1 MENGDGDLESRF
13 SGLGMNDHRNVN
25 GNDGLFQVMK
35 AVEAA
40 EATIKQQVEENN
52 RLRSELQKK
61 NEELEKFKLGD
72 PGYQNSQSGDQWVE
86 HVDKPHRTDQIN
98 PGSHNRMSGMR
109 TMDISSGRDLS
120 NSALQKDLNQNDMD
134 QTTHACMENHFGNS
148 MVNGSS
154 KYIRGGE
161 ITSDNS
167 VASQI
172 VSPSNTSFS
181 PIRYQLEGSSDS
193 QLKISGQGLISMGEV
208 NINSQ
213 KQDLVTKVREHEEEI
228 LQLKNHL
235 AEYSIKET
243 QIRNETYVLEKRIS
257 YMRMAFDQQQQELVD
272 AASKAIS
279 YRQDIMEEN
288 VRLTYALQAAQLERS
303 MFVSSLMPLL
313 AEYSLQPPVA
323 DAQSIVSNIKVL
335 FRHLREQLLVTE
347 GKLKESQYQL
357 APWRSDVNPSN
368 LSQSPFHPIELK
380 NGLELVQQP
389 TFSTGSMPSSGP
401 QTTLDENLLGR
412 PQSGLNNAVKNP
424 EHNELG
430 RYPHVA
436 NRSAASQEV
445 PAQFTI
451 NQTDS
456 NLVRNNEETVSK
468 KVTFGDLVRS
478 TGVDE
483 PDIQGNQ
490 SDREPSVNW
499 TSLTSAYS
507 TTIDDPNSSYSPYL
521 APVLEEPSSSFSDA
535 ADDDPL
541 PAIEGLQISGDAYPG
556 QQLRASGYSINGT
569 TSCNFGWLRH
579 MEDGSFNYIDGA
591 KQPDYLV
598 SADDVDTYL
607 AIEVQPLD
615 DRKRKGELVKVF
627 ANEHM
632 KITLDPEMQNC
643 IEKTLYSGHAS
654 YKLSLSTGYLDI
666 WEPATLTIKR
676 DGYSIKYSG
685 PSGDVI
691 TEKFSTSTIVSIPSG
706 SVTEFSI
713 IDPSGTER
721 LLRAENSSTD
731 ISGWRD
737 TIVLTLRLF
746 IVKANE
752 KKKGKKKGLF
762 FNK

>member
-1 MENGDGDLESRF
+1 MIEGRLT
-13 SGLGMNDHRNVN
+13 
-25 GNDGLFQVMK
+25 QVMK

-61 NEELEKFKLGD
+61 NAEFEKAKLGD
-72 PGYQNSQSGDQWVE
+72 LRYQNCQSGDQCVE
-86 HVDKPHRTDQIN
+86 HVDESHRTDQIIS
-98 PGSHNRMSGMR
+98 GSHNQISEMR
-109 TMDISSGRDLS
+109 TMDIKSGRDLS
-120 NSALQKDLNQNDMD
+120 NSALQEELNQNDMD
-134 QTTHACMENHFGNS
+134 QTRHSHMENHFDNGI
-148 MVNGSS
+148 VNGPS
-154 KYIRGGE
+154 KHVGGGE
-161 ITSDNS
+161 
-167 VASQI
+167 VASDYYGASQF
-172 VSPSNTSFS
+172 VSPSNTSIS

-193 QLKISGQGLISMGEV
+193 QLKISRHGLISMGENV
-208 NINSQ
+208 NSQ
-213 KQDLVTKVREHEEEI
+213 KQDLVPQVQEHEEEI
-228 LQLKNHL
+228 LQLKKHL
-235 AEYSIKET
+235 AEYSTKET

-357 APWRSDVNPSN
+357 APWCSVVNPSN
-368 LSQSPFHPIELK
+368 LSQSPFHPIEMR

-389 TFSTGSMPSSGP
+389 TFSNGNMPSSDA
-401 QTTLDENLLGR
+401 QTTLDEDLLGR
-412 PQSGLNNAVKNP
+412 PQSGLNDAVKNS
-424 EHNELG
+424 EHDELG
-430 RYPHVA
+430 RYPHFA
-436 NRSAASQEV
+436 NRSPASQEV
-445 PAQFTI
+445 PAQFAI
-451 NQTDS
+451 NRADS

-478 TGVDE
+478 RDVDE

-499 TSLTSAYS
+499 TSKASAY
-507 TTIDDPNSSYSPYL
+507 TTTLDDPNSSYPPYL

-541 PAIEGLQISGDAYPG
+541 PAIKDLQISGDAYPG
-556 QQLRASGYSINGT
+556 QQLQASGFSINGT

-627 ANEHM
+627 ANEHR
-632 KITLDPEMQNC
+632 KITLGQEMHTC
-643 IEKTLYSGHAS
+643 IEKTLYGGHAS

-666 WEPATLTIKR
+666 WEPVTLTIKR
-676 DGYSIKYSG
+676 DGYSIKCSG
-685 PSGDVI
+685 GDVI
-691 TEKFSTSTIVSIPSG
+691 TDKFSSSTIVSIPSG

-713 IDPSGTER
+713 FDSSGTER

-731 ISGWRD
+731 VSSLRD

-746 IVKANE
+746 TVKANE

>member
-1 MENGDGDLESRF
+1 MDNGDGGLECRF
-13 SGLGMNDHRNVN
+13 SGLGRNDHININ

-61 NEELEKFKLGD
+61 NAEFEKAKLGD
-72 PGYQNSQSGDQWVE
+72 LRYQNCQSGDQCVE
-86 HVDKPHRTDQIN
+86 HVDESHRTDQIIS
-98 PGSHNRMSGMR
+98 GSHNQISEMR
-109 TMDISSGRDLS
+109 TMDIKSGRDLS
-120 NSALQKDLNQNDMD
+120 NSALQEELNQNDMD
-134 QTTHACMENHFGNS
+134 QTRHSHMENHFDNGI
-148 MVNGSS
+148 VNGPS
-154 KYIRGGE
+154 KHVGGGE
-161 ITSDNS
+161 
-167 VASQI
+167 VASDYYGASQF
-172 VSPSNTSFS
+172 VSPSNTSIS

-193 QLKISGQGLISMGEV
+193 QLKISRHGLISMGENV
-208 NINSQ
+208 NSQ
-213 KQDLVTKVREHEEEI
+213 KQDLVPQVQEHEEEI
-228 LQLKNHL
+228 LQLKKHL
-235 AEYSIKET
+235 AEYSTKET

-357 APWRSDVNPSN
+357 APWCSVVNPSN
-368 LSQSPFHPIELK
+368 LSQSPFHPIEMR

-389 TFSTGSMPSSGP
+389 TFSNGNMPSSDA
-401 QTTLDENLLGR
+401 QTTLDEDLLGR
-412 PQSGLNNAVKNP
+412 PQSGLNDAVKNS
-424 EHNELG
+424 EHDELG
-430 RYPHVA
+430 RYPHFA
-436 NRSAASQEV
+436 NRSPASQEV
-445 PAQFTI
+445 PAQFAI
-451 NQTDS
+451 NRADS

-478 TGVDE
+478 RDVDE

-499 TSLTSAYS
+499 TSKASAY
-507 TTIDDPNSSYSPYL
+507 TTTLDDPNSSYPPYL
-521 APVLEEPSSSFSDA
+521 APVLEEPSSSFSD
-535 ADDDPL
+535 DDDPL
-541 PAIEGLQISGDAYPG
+541 PAIKDLQISGDAYPG
-556 QQLRASGYSINGT
+556 QQLQASGFSINGT

-627 ANEHM
+627 ANEHR
-632 KITLDPEMQNC
+632 KITLGQEMHTC
-643 IEKTLYSGHAS
+643 IEKTLYGGHAS

-666 WEPATLTIKR
+666 WEPVTLTIKR
-676 DGYSIKYSG
+676 DGYSIKCSG
-685 PSGDVI
+685 GDVI
-691 TEKFSTSTIVSIPSG
+691 TDKFSSSTIVSIPSG

-713 IDPSGTER
+713 FDSSGTER

-731 ISGWRD
+731 VSSLRD

-746 IVKANE
+746 TVKANE